1 MTDARPADPPPAHAG
16 GLPAADGAGAAVGW
30 RLERR
35 PDGSLAFM
43 TAAGAVHS
51 DVELRRAFPLSA
63 PQAGLAILAADG
75 SELVWIDS
83 LADVEGPLRQLLEEE
98 LARRE
103 FVPVIE
109 RIERVSEGR
118 PAEWVVVTDRG
129 PHRFTVG
136 HPDDVSWQPDGG
148 VNVTDADGIRYRIPA
163 AVALD
168 PRSRRLLDR
177 AV

>member
-1 MTDARPADPPPAHAG
+1 MTPERPS
-16 GLPAADGAGAAVGW
+16 GLPPTTSSPAAAAAADGW

-35 PDGSLAFM
+35 ADGSLAFVA
-43 TAAGAVHS
+43 TNGSTHE

-75 SELVWIDS
+75 TDLAWIDS
-83 LADVEGPLRQLLEEE
+83 LGAVTGPLRHLLEEE

-118 PAEWVVVTDRG
+118 PAEWNVVTDRG
-129 PHRFTVG
+129 PNRFTVA
-136 HPDDVSWQPDGG
+136 HPDDVSLQPDGSASI
-148 VNVTDADGIRYRIPA
+148 TDADGIRYRIPA
-163 AVALD
+163 ITALD

-177 AV
+177 VL